1 MRIQKPIFIILAL
14 FLISC
19 SNIKKEQIDYVDPFI
34 GTGGHGHT
42 FPGAS
47 VPFGMVQLSPDTR
60 LEGWDG
66 CSAYHYSDNIVYGF
80 SHTHLSG
87 TGCSDYGDILLM
99 PFTGKIVFD
108 NGYKNGVDNGY
119 ASRFKKKNEK
129 ASPGYYST
137 LLDDYNIKVE
147 LTASNR
153 AGFHKYTFNDPENA
167 HIIIDLKH
175 RDEVISS
182 SLKKVSGTEICG
194 KRISHAWANNQFI
207 YFVARFSQPFTKII
221 IDKNDTILNDITETS
236 GKNIKAVLN
245 FDIKKNKPLL
255 VKVGISAVS
264 IEGARKN
271 LDAEIPGW
279 NFDTIKSS
287 SEKLW
292 TDELKKISVQGT
304 EKEKTIFYTALYHSL
319 LAPNTFMDIDRQYR
333 GTDLK
338 IHKAE
343 DFTNYTV
350 FSLWDTYRATHPLF
364 TIIEQKRTGDFIKTF
379 IHQYE
384 NGGQLPVWELAGNY
398 TGCMIGYHSIPVI
411 CDAYVKGIR
420 NFDVEEAYEAMKHSA
435 MQDHLGL
442 KAYKKYGYIPA
453 DKESESV
460 SKTLEYAYDDW
471 CIAVMAKALKK
482 DNDYKYF
489 IKRAQSY
496 KNIFDP
502 QTKFMRPKS
511 YGLFK
516 YPFDPAE
523 VDFNFTEANSWQ
535 YSFYVPQDIMGLIRL
550 MGGKKAFANKLDS
563 LFNAKPET
571 TGRNQA
577 DITGLIGQYAHGNE
591 PSHHM
596 AYLYNY
602 ANEPW
607 KTQQKVNQI
616 CKTLYDDKPDGLSGN
631 EDCGQ
636 MSSWYVLSSLGFY
649 PVTPGSNVYAIGS
662 PIFKNAVINLE
673 NNNTFIIKA
682 KNVSD
687 KNIYIQSATLNG
699 KPYNKSYILYQ
710 DIIKGGEIDFVMG
723 RTPNKY
729 WGSFDE
735 DIPVSEISDNKI
747 LPVPYSK
754 LKRRAFVDS
763 SLVELCTNVKNAEI
777 YFTTDGSDPDTLSEI
792 YKKPFYIYETS
803 TIKCFAK
810 KGEKLS
816 KITSIEQIKFKGGR
830 SIKLETHYSSQY
842 TGGGD
847 SALIDNIRGGNDFR
861 LGVWQGYHGEDLI
874 AVVGLKKISNIK
886 QVSVGFLQDINS
898 WIFMPLYLEVQT
910 STDGKNFKF
919 AGKTYSDVPQNKR
932 GSITKDFTVKFK
944 NRKAKFVRVIGK
956 SLIMC
961 PDWHKGRGNKCHIF
975 ADEILIK

>member
-420 NFDVEEAYEAMKHSA
+420 NFDVEEAYQAMKHSA

-511 YGLFK
+511 YGIFK

-535 YSFYVPQDIMGLIRL
+535 YSFYVPQD
-550 MGGKKAFANKLDS
+550 
-563 LFNAKPET
+563 
-571 TGRNQA
+571 
-577 DITGLIGQYAHGNE
+577 
-591 PSHHM
+591 
-596 AYLYNY
+596 
-602 ANEPW
+602 
-607 KTQQKVNQI
+607 
-616 CKTLYDDKPDGLSGN
+616 
-631 EDCGQ
+631 
-636 MSSWYVLSSLGFY
+636 
-649 PVTPGSNVYAIGS
+649 
-662 PIFKNAVINLE
+662 
-673 NNNTFIIKA
+673 
-682 KNVSD
+682 
-687 KNIYIQSATLNG
+687 
-699 KPYNKSYILYQ
+699 
-710 DIIKGGEIDFVMG
+710 
-723 RTPNKY
+723 
-729 WGSFDE
+729 
-735 DIPVSEISDNKI
+735 
-747 LPVPYSK
+747 
-754 LKRRAFVDS
+754 
-763 SLVELCTNVKNAEI
+763 
-777 YFTTDGSDPDTLSEI
+777 
-792 YKKPFYIYETS
+792 
-803 TIKCFAK
+803 
-810 KGEKLS
+810 
-816 KITSIEQIKFKGGR
+816 
-830 SIKLETHYSSQY
+830 
-842 TGGGD
+842 
-847 SALIDNIRGGNDFR
+847 
-861 LGVWQGYHGEDLI
+861 
-874 AVVGLKKISNIK
+874 
-886 QVSVGFLQDINS
+886 
-898 WIFMPLYLEVQT
+898 
-910 STDGKNFKF
+910 
-919 AGKTYSDVPQNKR
+919 
-932 GSITKDFTVKFK
+932 
-944 NRKAKFVRVIGK
+944 
-956 SLIMC
+956 
-961 PDWHKGRGNKCHIF
+961 
-975 ADEILIK
+975 